1 MYFKNPEV
9 ELPMLEGVFGIHKS
23 TKTNF
28 VSHING
34 QKTFY
39 KKKKF
44 ASLDTVITNL
54 KLKPLENWYWLTDHY
69 DDITFLG
76 SGTYASVKHA
86 RDKIT
91 KREVAIKISRK
102 QNSREKLQN
111 EFVVLQTLEHE
122 NIIKWID
129 LIQNDARDESYLFL
143 EYFEGKDLSKFMEDN
158 SEVSFEDSIIIVN
171 QIVSAIHYLHSN
183 RISHRDLKPEN
194 ILIND
199 DLKVKLI
206 DFNISK
212 KNKDNRINTETN
224 EKFSSVTFL
233 TQISSPLYAAP
244 ELKKGR
250 AYTESI
256 DIWGIGIIMF
266 TLLYGNI
273 QQYKASFSG
282 DNIENHELFTEV
294 IDYNDVFS
302 GDIKNL
308 LKSLLAEEP
317 HLRPSADELLAN
329 KILIS
334 N

>member
-1 MYFKNPEV
+1 MYFKLPEL

-23 TKTNF
+23 TKTHF
-28 VSHING
+28 VSDING

-44 ASLDTVITNL
+44 ASLDVVIANL
-54 KLKPLENWYWLTDHY
+54 KLQPLENCYWLIDHFEN
-69 DDITFLG
+69 ISFLG
-76 SGTYASVKHA
+76 SGTYASVKYA
-86 RDKIT
+86 MDKTT
-91 KREVAIKISRK
+91 KREIAIKISRK

-111 EFVVLQTLEHE
+111 EYVVLQTLEHE

-129 LIQNDARDESYLFL
+129 LIHNDVKDESYLFL

-158 SEVSFEDSIIIVN
+158 NEVTFEDSIFIVN
-171 QIVSAIHYLHSN
+171 QIVLAIHYLHSN

-194 ILIND
+194 VLIND

-212 KNKDNRINTETN
+212 KDKNTNINNKTN

-250 AYTESI
+250 TYTESI

-273 QQYKASFSG
+273 QQHKTSFPG
-282 DNIENHELFTEV
+282 DDIENHELFVEV
-294 IDYNDVFS
+294 IDCSDLFS
-302 GDIKNL
+302 EDIKNL

-317 HLRPSADELLAN
+317 HLRPSADDLIANNVLL
-329 KILIS
+329 S

>member
-1 MYFKNPEV
+1 MYFKLPEV
-9 ELPMLEGVFGIHKS
+9 EIPMLEGVFGIQKS

-28 VSHING
+28 MSHIKV
-34 QKTFY
+34 QKTLY

-44 ASLDTVITNL
+44 ASLDLVIAKL
-54 KLKPLENWYWLTDHY
+54 KLHPLENCYWLADHY

-76 SGTYASVKHA
+76 SGTYASVKYA
-86 RDKIT
+86 KDKTT

-111 EFVVLQTLEHE
+111 EYVVLQTLEHE

-143 EYFEGKDLSKFMEDN
+143 EYFKGKDLSKFMEDN
-158 SEVSFEDSIIIVN
+158 KEVSFEDSIFIVN

-183 RISHRDLKPEN
+183 RTSHRDLKPEN

-212 KNKDNRINTETN
+212 KEKTNRGNTDTN

-250 AYTESI
+250 TYTESI

-273 QQYKASFSG
+273 QQHKTSFTG
-282 DNIENHELFTEV
+282 DNIENHELFVEV
-294 IDYNDVFS
+294 IDCSDLFS
-302 GDIKNL
+302 GDITKL

-317 HLRPSADELLAN
+317 NLRPSADELLDN
-329 KILIS
+329 KVLLS